1 MEIMQI
7 VGLGL
12 ISVILIIILKQQ
24 KPEFA
29 IYISLV
35 AGALI
40 FFMVT
45 AKISSVLSVIGSLAD
60 RADIDAIYLN
70 TLLRIIG
77 IAYITEFG
85 SQICKDAGEG
95 AVASKVEFGGKILI
109 MVMAIPILVAILEVI
124 VRLIP

>member
-35 AGALI
+35 AGVLI

-60 RADIDAIYLN
+60 RANIDAIYLN